1 MGQEPTVF
9 VVDDDP
15 AIRSTLKLLC
25 ESIKI
30 PVSTFASAQVFLD
43 TCDADARGCIILDIR
58 MPGVNGMALLQ
69 KLREAELTLPVL
81 ILTSYGTVELAVRA
95 MKAGAVNFLEKPV
108 NDQVLLDHIQQA
120 F

>member
-15 AIRSTLKLLC
+15 AIRRTLKLLC

-30 PVSTFASAQVFLD
+30 PVSTFASAHEFLAKSD
-43 TCDADARGCIILDIR
+43 PEARGCIILDIR
-58 MPGVNGMALLQ
+58 MPGVNGMVLLD

-81 ILTSYGTVELAVRA
+81 ILTAYGTVELAVRA
-95 MKAGAVNFLEKPV
+95 MKAG
-108 NDQVLLDHIQQA
+108 
-120 F
+120 